1 MDVNYQGDGFEL
13 QWPYKI
19 KDLRSFRI
27 ERAFNAHT
35 RCVFTARMSEEEA
48 EQCLLQSSF
57 NDSLVL
63 QKPTDVRPEGWFAG
77 GITKVDIQMEDG
89 IPLLEVEAL
98 SRTYIMDMK
107 PRSRSYQNKHLTY
120 TDAIRQL
127 VRNYASGDA
136 QNMAT
141 SDQASIGAL
150 LVQYEETDWK
160 FLKRLASRVGTVIL
174 PDVSMDAPRV
184 YFGVPD
190 LSWGK
195 ELHVRRY
202 KAMKDRAVYE
212 ELRANAEGK
221 DAEQLVEADFVNYRV
236 TSDRYCQVGD
246 DVSFKKQMW
255 VVSESV
261 ISYSAGLLQ
270 YEYLL
275 VKRQSL
281 RRKSRRN
288 DKLQGM
294 SLEGRVI
301 KRANNM
307 VKVHLDIDDAH
318 DQQGNWWFPYSGEG
332 NNIFHCLPDEG
343 ARIKVYF
350 PSGTEKKAMA
360 INSVRGGGEEMKSR
374 TVFQKPSTKVF
385 EMPGEAKMQL
395 GDDGVLFEKGTVS
408 LHLDGGNITL
418 NASEDLL
425 VVAGNQIEAG
435 SGGEEGV
442 LESLRIRAEQEI
454 VLQTNTDQYVILNG
468 NRMGI
473 QSAKV
478 DFQKIEVDF
487 VDLLTEEEL
496 EELYVDKLAQ
506 GEIAK
511 QEIYLSLQLKAAV
524 QLTDGQRA
532 DIRNQVAETAKSDP
546 GMKDQAKNWLST
558 MSSGEQKT
566 IYQQKYINQPA
577 AEPEKKSKAE
587 KQVELANQQKVY
599 DQMDQDRT
607 AMYDWKQQ
615 AKQVMEQ
622 GGQAGK
628 SSEEIHAMMPAP
640 PVLSGQGSSQP
651 AGSSGKPG
659 MIQQF
664 VEATG
669 IGGVLEKI
677 SPWLEQMELAY
688 GIPQK
693 PDYLSKQ
700 TQKTV
705 YLSRYTFEELIIGP
719 QVLIAEFNILFGVVA
734 IIAAIPTGGGSLY
747 MLAVADAA
755 LGVSMIVVNA
765 EKLSDLKNGNA
776 NTNPTFL
783 GMDQELLDKLG
794 ITLMVVNLAMLAKHG
809 LNKAADKLVN
819 SKNSSAL
826 GDTWA
831 AWKQQAQLDPAI
843 ASTKIGPKITAKSK
857 PSKGA
862 LGGPGKNR
870 PFDEFDDSHLY
881 DEASK
886 GRTSTI
892 NKVESLPKTEGTGKV
907 VTKLEPRGN
916 PIDYPIEVRQDQ
928 IAVQTYKKL
937 RLTGLDEQEIQT
949 FAKNTGLSTE
959 EAKALKEHMILTKH
973 ENLVNQYEG
982 TYYSDYFHPV
992 WDVAHGWERAL
1003 KGELPADEKAY
1014 FRKLADHELA
1024 ESQLMQQGV
1033 PYRNVGGIENQ
1044 KFTGDPPGAHELAPP
1059 QPDDYPN
1066 FRPDMR
1072 DPK

>member
-1 MDVNYQGDGFEL
+1 
-13 QWPYKI
+13 
-19 KDLRSFRI
+19 
-27 ERAFNAHT
+27 
-35 RCVFTARMSEEEA
+35 
-48 EQCLLQSSF
+48 
-57 NDSLVL
+57 
-63 QKPTDVRPEGWFAG
+63 
-77 GITKVDIQMEDG
+77 
-89 IPLLEVEAL
+89 
-98 SRTYIMDMK
+98 MK
-107 PRSRSYQNKHLTY
+107 P
-120 TDAIRQL
+120 
-127 VRNYASGDA
+127 
-136 QNMAT
+136 
-141 SDQASIGAL
+141 
-150 LVQYEETDWK
+150 
-160 FLKRLASRVGTVIL
+160 
-174 PDVSMDAPRV
+174 
-184 YFGVPD
+184 
-190 LSWGK
+190 
-195 ELHVRRY
+195 
-202 KAMKDRAVYE
+202 AV
-212 ELRANAEGK
+212 
-221 DAEQLVEADFVNYRV
+221 
-236 TSDRYCQVGD
+236 
-246 DVSFKKQMW
+246 
-255 VVSESV
+255 
-261 ISYSAGLLQ
+261 
-270 YEYLL
+270 
-275 VKRQSL
+275 
-281 RRKSRRN
+281 
-288 DKLQGM
+288 
-294 SLEGRVI
+294 
-301 KRANNM
+301 
-307 VKVHLDIDDAH
+307 
-318 DQQGNWWFPYSGEG
+318 
-332 NNIFHCLPDEG
+332 
-343 ARIKVYF
+343 
-350 PSGTEKKAMA
+350 
-360 INSVRGGGEEMKSR
+360 
-374 TVFQKPSTKVF
+374 
-385 EMPGEAKMQL
+385 
-395 GDDGVLFEKGTVS
+395 
-408 LHLDGGNITL
+408 
-418 NASEDLL
+418 
-425 VVAGNQIEAG
+425 
-435 SGGEEGV
+435 GGEEGV

-511 QEIYLSLQLKAAV
+511 QEIDLSLQLKAAV

-558 MSSGEQKT
+558 MSSDEQKT

-587 KQVELANQQKVY
+587 KQAELASQQKVY
-599 DQMDQDRT
+599 NQMDQDRT

-628 SSEEIHAMMPAP
+628 SSEEIRAMMPAP

-765 EKLSDLKNGNA
+765 EKLNDLKNGNA

-826 GDTWA
+826 GDTWV
-831 AWKQQAQLDPAI
+831 AWKQQVQQDPAA
-843 ASTKIGPKITAKSK
+843 ASGKTGSKTAKPK
-857 PSKGA
+857 PSRGT

-870 PFDEFDDSHLY
+870 PFDEFDDTRLY
-881 DEASK
+881 DEASMW
-886 GRTSTI
+886 RT
-892 NKVESLPKTEGTGKV
+892 GTRTNGISNF
-907 VTKLEPRGN
+907 T
-916 PIDYPIEVRQDQ
+916 
-928 IAVQTYKKL
+928 
-937 RLTGLDEQEIQT
+937 
-949 FAKNTGLSTE
+949 TE
-959 EAKALKEHMILTKH
+959 EIINLKNHIIEEGQILKNSGLTNTQLGPAVAGVYDKTTGRYFTAINDLDGDIPRELHPLIENRIKNMPKAVRDSYERTRGAGSHAEVYAVNKALLANPDANIDDLIVYVIKPGSKTKPVTDIAFHTCPHCNYILSGF
-973 ENLVNQYEG
+973 NVL
-982 TYYSDYFHPV
+982 SD
-992 WDVAHGWERAL
+992 L
-1003 KGELPADEKAY
+1003 
-1014 FRKLADHELA
+1014 
-1024 ESQLMQQGV
+1024 
-1033 PYRNVGGIENQ
+1033 
-1044 KFTGDPPGAHELAPP
+1044 
-1059 QPDDYPN
+1059 
-1066 FRPDMR
+1066 
-1072 DPK
+1072 